1 MSNGLGTIISISMD
15 QKNPISLKF
24 KEGLRYYKEIQGR
37 LFYMERHYYWCFHWW
52 AKDFSQVPKSESGK
66 GMLYD
71 GLHVKMDIIPIFGRF
86 VWTIY
91 LVKCVCNFEWNHAKL
106 QKWWLYSWRRFRFGT
121 RRQKTYNKDF
131 SFHDPRT
138 NLTIN
143 CILPR
148 ESLKTKI
155 ANSFA

>member
-1 MSNGLGTIISISMD
+1 MPPNCF
-15 QKNPISLKF
+15 LKF
-24 KEGLRYYKEIQGR
+24 YVMVSPQVEFIGMVHMKVEFIP
-37 LFYMERHYYWCFHWW
+37 
-52 AKDFSQVPKSESGK
+52 VPKM
-66 GMLYD
+66 GM
-71 GLHVKMDIIPIFGRF
+71 MPILGRF

-91 LVKCVCNFEWNHAKL
+91 FVKYVHFEWNHAKV
-106 QKWWLYSWRRFRFGT
+106 QWWWLYSWRRFRFGT

-155 ANSFA
+155 ANSFAQCHENGVIFSGRHILKDIDFQQQYSITYVYIKNLSHGP